1 MPKYFYVCRHCET
14 KHSFYHAMDE
24 IAEECPDC
32 DTDVFLEKVPSSFS
46 LKKQEETKE
55 KTGEL
60 VKKSIDESKEELEKQ
75 KNRLRS
81 KFYDDNK

>member
-1 MPKYFYVCRHCET
+1 MPKYFYVCRLCET
-14 KHSFYHAMDE
+14 KHIFYHTMDE
-24 IAEECPDC
+24 TAEKCPNC
-32 DTDVFLEKVPSSFS
+32 DTDVSLEKVPSFFS
-46 LKKQEETKE
+46 SEKQEETKE